1 MSRLYIAIHNWVIH
15 VQHFKTKGGFPPP
28 RNFSVRTHVNLTP
41 VKRNRVYV
49 WKATHKRESWTSL
62 NSYVYAWPFIHCLYF
77 IYVRKIYQ
85 RSHRKITRQWKS
97 TLSDLINHE
106 GTVVYSVRA
115 VGRSVVRLPASW
127 SLHRRHR
134 RVAMTEL
141 NLVCGLI
148 IFLFRVVCLFVFR
161 EQKEKYLMLSFNEK
175 LASIWFKYANVWL
188 TGHSQDRNRIFAHC
202 PMGLTPFLN
211 TMFPN
216 FNSAG
221 VQKKEPHIGQ
231 F

>member
-28 RNFSVRTHVNLTP
+28 RNFSVRTR
-41 VKRNRVYV
+41 VK
-49 WKATHKRESWTSL
+49 KRIEAMYERPRINVKVESRSTL
-62 NSYVYAWPFIHCLYF
+62 MFTRGHSYIASILIYF
-77 IYVRKIYQ
+77 IYLRKIYQ

-97 TLSDLINHE
+97 TLTDLINRE

-175 LASIWFKYANVWL
+175 SATIWFKYTKTAI
-188 TGHSQDRNRIFAHC
+188 G
-202 PMGLTPFLN
+202 FLR
-211 TMFPN
+211 TVLWVLLL
-216 FNSAG
+216 S
-221 VQKKEPHIGQ
+221 
-231 F
+231 

>member
-1 MSRLYIAIHNWVIH
+1 MYERPCINVKVEPRSTLTFTHGLSYIASILIY
-15 VQHFKTKGGFPPP
+15 
-28 RNFSVRTHVNLTP
+28 L
-41 VKRNRVYV
+41 
-49 WKATHKRESWTSL
+49 
-62 NSYVYAWPFIHCLYF
+62 

-85 RSHRKITRQWKS
+85 RSLGKITRQWKY
-97 TLSDLINHE
+97 TLTDLINRE

-175 LASIWFKYANVWL
+175 
-188 TGHSQDRNRIFAHC
+188 
-202 PMGLTPFLN
+202 
-211 TMFPN
+211 
-216 FNSAG
+216 SAT
-221 VQKKEPHIGQ
+221 I
-231 F
+231 